1 MPNELSVHVTG
12 HRAPPARLLAIAL
25 ASFAVLFFQI
35 AATRVLSVVLWYH
48 WAFLSISLA
57 MLGIGAPGVWFA
69 LRRPGPRTLPRVL
82 LLGGL
87 AIPLALWAVLT
98 LGNRF
103 GGWSVIAVMGCLLV
117 PLLLLGAG
125 VCILLLEAP
134 ERAVARL
141 YGADLVGAAVAAA
154 LVVPVLWLVPTP
166 QAIALLGLL
175 PIAAA
180 FLTGLRWWAAAAGAV
195 AIVALLAVG
204 TPFEVRWTKS
214 YDESTLPKVH
224 TSWTPTAHLT
234 FFDPKALRDLGNPFF
249 GWGKGRN
256 APGVVVEEY
265 WMMQDG
271 SAGTPVTRWDGDT
284 QDLSE
289 FDHLLFDVTSVGYQV
304 RTPRRVAVIG
314 GGGGRDILT
323 ALRAGATDIDAVELN
338 AGVVEAVSG
347 HFGAFSGDVYH
358 APGVTTHV
366 SEGRSFL
373 TRSPGGYDVIHISLI
388 DSWAATA
395 AGAFALSENN
405 LYTVEAYRL
414 YLERL
419 APDGLVATSRWRSG
433 EMGLEAS
440 RLLVLCDAALRA
452 FGVREPARH
461 LAVIAGGNVSTVLT
475 SRSPFTDAEL
485 ERLRAVAAERGFD
498 VLFPAPPDPANAA
511 DPATL
516 LQDGPVALERIGLV
530 MDPPTD
536 DTPFFFQTLP
546 VFGRFDLEF
555 ARRYG
560 VNSEAVAA
568 LQLLMLVLGVATV
581 LLFFLPFVFARRLP
595 RPEGFWRGTG
605 FFAAIGLSFMLIEV
619 PWLQR
624 FVLYLGHPS
633 LAAAVVIGA
642 LLLGAG
648 LGSLRSARVDA
659 DRAWRRWW
667 LPPLLLALGNLGFGP
682 LFLTTLGQ
690 SDAVRIT
697 VTLVCLL
704 PVGFVLG
711 HYFPL
716 GMQRFGDPAKAW
728 FWAVNG
734 ACSVLAGV
742 LSLALA
748 MTFGFTATAWLGVAG
763 YVAAA
768 WFARR

>member
-1 MPNELSVHVTG
+1 MHEPPADATG
-12 HRAPPARLLAIAL
+12 ERAQPARLAAIAL

-57 MLGIGAPGVWFA
+57 MLGLGVPGVWFA
-69 LRRPGPRTLPRVL
+69 LRAPRPRLLPWAL

-87 AIPLALWAVLT
+87 ALPAATAATLAI
-98 LGNRF
+98 GNRF
-103 GGWSVIAVMGCLLV
+103 GGWSVVAIMACLLV
-117 PLLLLGAG
+117 PLLLLGAA
-125 VCILLLEAP
+125 VCQLLLEA
-134 ERAVARL
+134 RGRTVARL
-141 YGADLVGAAVAAA
+141 YGADLLGAATAAA
-154 LVVPVLWLVPTP
+154 AVVPALSLAPTP
-166 QAIALLGLL
+166 HAIAWLGLL

-180 FLTGLRWWAAAAGAV
+180 RLVGLHWLPTLGAAAAIAGAV
-195 AIVALLAVG
+195 WFG

-214 YDESTLPKVH
+214 YDESTLPKVYER
-224 TSWTPTAHLT
+224 WTPTARLT
-234 FFDPKALRDLGNPFF
+234 FFDPKVMLGGGNAFF

-256 APGVVVEEY
+256 APHVAVDEY
-265 WMMQDG
+265 WMQQDG
-271 SAGTPVTRWDGDT
+271 SAGTPVTRFDGDT
-284 QDLSE
+284 SDLRE
-289 FDHLLFDVTSVGYQV
+289 FEHLLYDVTAVGHQV

-323 ALRAGATDIDAVELN
+323 ALVAGATDVDAVELN
-338 AGVVEAVSG
+338 GGVVAAVSG
-347 HFGAFSGDVYH
+347 HFREFSGDVYH
-358 APGVTTHV
+358 ARGVTAHV

-373 TRSPGGYDVIHISLI
+373 TRSRGGYDLIQISLI

-440 RLLVLCDAALRA
+440 RLLLLNDRALREL
-452 FGVREPARH
+452 GVADPAAH
-461 LAVIAGGNVSTVLT
+461 LAVVAAGNVSTVLT
-475 SRSPFTDAEL
+475 SRRAFTAAEL
-485 ERLRAVAAERGFD
+485 DRLRQVCEQRGFD
-498 VLFPAPPDPANAA
+498 LLFPGPSDPDNPA

-516 LQDGPVALERIGLV
+516 LRSGPGALERSGLV
-530 MDPPTD
+530 MAPPTD

-546 VFGRFDLEF
+546 VFGRIDLEF

-568 LQLLMLVLGVATV
+568 LQLLMLVLTAAT
-581 LLFFLPFVFARRLP
+581 LWLFFVPFGFARRLR
-595 RPEGFWRGTG
+595 RPPGFWRGTG
-605 FFAAIGLSFMLIEV
+605 FFAAIGFSFMLIEV

-633 LAAAVVIGA
+633 LAAAVVIGG

-648 LGSLRSARVDA
+648 LGSLRAARLDG
-659 DRAWRRWW
+659 DRACRLWW
-667 LPPLLLALGNLGFGP
+667 LAPLLLAAGNAGFGP
-682 LFLTTLGQ
+682 LFVATLGAGE
-690 SDAVRIT
+690 AVRIGI
-697 VTLVCLL
+697 TLLLLL

-742 LSLALA
+742 ASLALA

-763 YVAAA
+763 YVAAG